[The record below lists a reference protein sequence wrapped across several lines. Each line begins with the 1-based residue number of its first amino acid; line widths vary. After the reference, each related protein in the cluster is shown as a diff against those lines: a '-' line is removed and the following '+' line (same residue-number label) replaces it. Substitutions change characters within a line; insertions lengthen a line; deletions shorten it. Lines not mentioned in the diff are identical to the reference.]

1 LEEGKIDIGTYGLLG
16 KEVKF
21 KNLGI
26 KIIDEEQK
34 FGVGH
39 RRN

>member
-1 LEEGKIDIGTYGLLG
+1 LG

-21 KNLGI
+21 KELGLM
-26 KIIDEEQK
+26 IIDEEQK

-39 RRN
+39 KEKLKTLKQMWIA